1 MMTNLWMLVA
11 LVAGL
16 QAPAPDT
23 SDENVAWKPAKG
35 TLVTRWAAKIEVG
48 LVDFLEDEKPRAS
61 AASAE
66 GMRPDEVGRPP
77 ASLGLA
83 PFYAKY
89 KSANGL
95 PVVGSA
101 KVSDFAIKEAA

>member
-16 QAPAPDT
+16 QVPAPDT
-23 SDENVAWKPAKG
+23 SNEKAK
-35 TLVTRWAAKIEVG
+35 T
-48 LVDFLEDEKPRAS
+48 S
-61 AASAE
+61 AAGAE
-66 GMRPDEVGRPP
+66 GVGPHELGRPP
-77 ASLGLA
+77 VSLGLA

-95 PVVGSA
+95 AVVGSA
-101 KVSDFAIKEAA
+101 KVSDYAIKEAAYLVDHMLEHRPDVRDAMIRNKT